1 MLTLF
6 PYVGIVLFTLYIRVG
21 CTYRVSFLGL
31 AHFICLLVTK
41 GTLEEKI
48 YQRQISKYGLST
60 ILNEPMTNSGD
71 SVQFSPEE
79 LKDLFSLPSGTSCQ
93 THDLLDCNCQ
103 NNNSMFDEQCATKH
117 QSLPIR
123 KTLDMARMDG
133 LRNWNH
139 LSPPINEA
147 ACHDQLLVDAS
158 DSITF
163 VFQNR
168 V

>member
-1 MLTLF
+1 MARIWRDGQKKEVHIYRLLT
-6 PYVGIVLFTLYIRVG
+6 
-21 CTYRVSFLGL
+21 
-31 AHFICLLVTK
+31 A